1 MILAVDIG
9 NTNIV
14 VGGYQEEKLRFSV
27 RLSTDPARTS
37 YEYAATLGDIQ
48 IGRAHV

>member
-14 VGGYQEEKLRFSV
+14 VGGYQGEELCFSV
-27 RLSTDPARTS
+27 RLSTDATRTS
-37 YEYAATLGDIQ
+37 YEYAAILDSALGL
-48 IGRAHV
+48 